1 MGASDGAVFAP
12 PKPGSSPIT
21 SPPCPCRECTAG
33 PGIDYDAAWLARRGR
48 TTLGDILR
56 AAGVEQLEQRFCRKC
71 SKIVW
76 TIVIDMGDH
85 RSNVC
90 EPEGHTW
97 RS

>member
-1 MGASDGAVFAP
+1 MGVADGAVFAP

-21 SPPCPCRECTAG
+21 APPCPCRECAAG
-33 PGIDYDAAWLARRGR
+33 PGIDFNAGRRRR
-48 TTLGDILR
+48 TSIADILR
-56 AAGVEQLEQRFCRKC
+56 SAGVESLEQRFCRKC

-76 TIVIDMGDH
+76 AIVINMGDH
-85 RSNVC
+85 YSNVC